1 MAYTK
6 IPFDETILANPA
18 NEETNALP
26 YWIEAC
32 AYLFNLIIGDPDL
45 SRLPICDQLHA
56 LLSFWRTKRLSAAR
70 ADLEDAALDLS
81 YFGPVGKAVWYVTDK
96 KDSQFKRELTRFAT
110 DAASAVGNHYL
121 FYIVA
126 TLAANGYKV
135 GFVPEAGKQ
144 NRKTPDLWA
153 DKNGKRISGMIPRV
167 FGPEIEVVEALRH
180 GVDTVVLQLRVQN
193 LSQISLQALGAK
205 PFDVV
210 GNDCLFFLQF
220 YA

>member
-6 IPFDETILANPA
+6 IPVDETILANPA

-45 SRLPICDQLHA
+45 SRLPIGDQLHA
-56 LLSFWRTKRLSAAR
+56 LLSFWRTKRLSADR

-81 YFGPVGKAVWYVTDK
+81 YFGPVGKAVWYVTDE
-96 KDSQFKRELTRFAT
+96 KDPQFKRELTRFAI
-110 DAASAVGNHYL
+110 DPASAVGNHYL
-121 FYIVA
+121 FYIVG

-144 NRKTPDLWA
+144 NSKDSGPVGRQEWQADL
-153 DKNGKRISGMIPRV
+153 D
-167 FGPEIEVVEALRH
+167 
-180 GVDTVVLQLRVQN
+180 
-193 LSQISLQALGAK
+193 
-205 PFDVV
+205 
-210 GNDCLFFLQF
+210 
-220 YA
+220 